1 MTRYKIVYS
10 QEAFGDL
17 SVIYHYIALQSLDLK
32 IAGRFIKTLKN
43 AIESLRVFPS
53 RHQRIG
59 LSFRGATDVRQFVTN
74 NYLILYSINE
84 AAKTVAIIGI
94 ISCKQEIN

>member
-32 IAGRFIKTLKN
+32 IAGRFIKTLKMQLSHL
-43 AIESLRVFPS
+43 EFS
-53 RHQRIG
+53 R
-59 LSFRGATDVRQFVTN
+59 LATKELTCLFAGQLMSGN
-74 NYLILYSINE
+74 L
-84 AAKTVAIIGI
+84 
-94 ISCKQEIN
+94 